1 MPIAVSPVAVRM
13 ASRVLRCC
21 RVTDRASSYLTLP
34 KASRLSCFCSAEFN
48 QQTLLAPVGWC
59 IFYTGAKRAPMGF
72 AVSSSAP
79 PTSSTARLNRVG
91 VLGSIPNCRPCFCRV
106 ANGGFL
112 GLLMGPK
119 RMAEPK
125 RKDSQDG
132 PEASCESA
140 LFVIEQWMPRRDQR
154 FRPPFTNLFSI
165 PGSKCAIKGSTR
177 SHSTSVEEGGA
188 ARLSPHRTDPPLTDR
203 YATGH

>member
-13 ASRVLRCC
+13 ASGVLGCC

-34 KASRLSCFCSAEFN
+34 RASRLSCFCSAEFN

-59 IFYTGAKRAPMGF
+59 IFYTGAMRA
-72 AVSSSAP
+72 
-79 PTSSTARLNRVG
+79 LNG
-91 VLGSIPNCRPCFCRV
+91 VCRFFQCAAYQLIRPFESGWGLGSIPDRRPCFCRV
-106 ANGGFL
+106 ASGECC
-112 GLLMGPK
+112 GLVMGPK

-165 PGSKCAIKGSTR
+165 PGSKCAIKGSKR

-203 YATGH
+203 SATGH